1 VADLHNLASYR
12 GEGRRLSAP
21 VVAQALQALGGAAH
35 RDMIV
40 NLLLGSLHHP
50 PAKPVLA
57 QEVDRVLREHAGD
70 SPLFAQMFGPDSRRW
85 MLKIP
90 LASTKPS
97 ALPRSLS
104 KRRLQLI
111 KLDPAAKSL

>member
-1 VADLHNLASYR
+1 MADLHNLANYR

-90 LASTKPS
+90 LASTNGS
-97 ALPRSLS
+97 RASS
-104 KRRLQLI
+104 
-111 KLDPAAKSL
+111 PARWKATGG

>member
-12 GEGRRLSAP
+12 GEERLVSAP

-40 NLLLGSLHHP
+40 NLLLGSLQRP
-50 PAKPVLA
+50 PARPVLV
-57 QEVDRVLREHAGD
+57 QEVDRVLRENAGD
-70 SPLFAQMFGPDSRRW
+70 APLFAQMFGPDSRRW
-85 MLKIP
+85 VLSIP
-90 LASTKPS
+90 PVSTKPS

-111 KLDPAAKSL
+111 EADPAAKSL